1 MTDPTCDTVSPLL
14 VDYSDGRLPE
24 AESARVAAHVAECL
38 RCRSELASLER
49 SLELA
54 RQLWEEAA
62 DRATLPVSEPLP
74 SRGGPGRIRTVA
86 VAAACVAALLL
97 AIGGRLLWR
106 GGSPDEVKPNQ
117 LAVSSESPGTSEEP
131 LPSAIA
137 PDEGVDDEMDV
148 ESLIARADRAARLAA
163 SAELLSSQP
172 GLEQYRENTERY
184 LAEAYRGTPA
194 GDRAAGRVGTIPKK
208 EPES

>member
-1 MTDPTCDTVSPLL
+1 L
-14 VDYSDGRLPE
+14 VDYSDGRLAE

-38 RCRSELASLER
+38 RCRSELALLER

-54 RQLWEEAA
+54 REVWQRAA
-62 DRATLPVSEPLP
+62 DEASLPASEPLP
-74 SRGGPGRIRTVA
+74 SRGGLGRIRAAA
-86 VAAACVAALLL
+86 VAAACVAAVLLGLGSWL
-97 AIGGRLLWR
+97 AWR
-106 GGSPDEVKPNQ
+106 GHTVDEAEPNQ
-117 LAVSSESPGTSEEP
+117 LAAPSLSPTTTDEVVDEP
-131 LPSAIA
+131 I
-137 PDEGVDDEMDV
+137 DV

-163 SAELLSSQP
+163 SAELLSVQP

-194 GDRAAGRVGTIPKK
+194 GDRAAGRIGTIPKK